1 MYVSN
6 PCGGQYEIHTK
17 LLHRSPYSSFLGSVK
32 VRYKWKQ
39 IHWWLMRCWDILISE
54 LRYYLLKKQPFE
66 CDMQFFESI
75 AWVQR
80 AAGKPHSDAQTVAL
94 VENKMID
101 FHVAIKSICLPKQL
115 FWWMWLKQ
123 PSRKDDGSETC
134 VVVVQLT
141 STSSTCRVSPHN
153 TLVTQKSLFAGTNCC
168 QTNQSQPQQ

>member
-75 AWVQR
+75 AMSATGGWQTAQR
-80 AAGKPHSDAQTVAL
+80 RTDGCIGWEQNDWLPRGNQINLSSEATVLVDVTETTKPQGRWQRNVCCSGATNFDII
-94 VENKMID
+94 N
-101 FHVAIKSICLPKQL
+101 LP
-115 FWWMWLKQ
+115 
-123 PSRKDDGSETC
+123 S
-134 VVVVQLT
+134 
-141 STSSTCRVSPHN
+141 
-153 TLVTQKSLFAGTNCC
+153 FA
-168 QTNQSQPQQ
+168 S